1 MKTLFRPLITLSLVA
16 AALLPAQAETT
27 LPVEDFGVFVDL
39 PTGFAYVK
47 TPSGWHFVRQIEASR
62 LSDLHPSTFV
72 SLKQAGTPLSDASAL
87 NQRAS
92 SKATVL

>member
-1 MKTLFRPLITLSLVA
+1 MKTLFRSLIALSLVA
-16 AALLPAQAETT
+16 AAVLPAQAETT

-62 LSDLHPSTFV
+62 LSELHPSTFV

-92 SKATVL
+92 SKPTML